1 MQLFQQAFAPE
12 GPDVSM
18 ATGGFQLLKGWNQIG
33 DPKFDS
39 GHLLAQLLVAE
50 PSLSAR
56 PHMASDL
63 PQRKKAGFCPVF
75 SRSDTPLHMVHVNYF
90 KWVAIVLHT
99 QRDGFPQG

>member
-39 GHLLAQLLVAE
+39 GHLPEA
-50 PSLSAR
+50 SLS
-56 PHMASDL
+56 SLLD
-63 PQRKKAGFCPVF
+63 RKSV
-75 SRSDTPLHMVHVNYF
+75 V
-90 KWVAIVLHT
+90 
-99 QRDGFPQG
+99 